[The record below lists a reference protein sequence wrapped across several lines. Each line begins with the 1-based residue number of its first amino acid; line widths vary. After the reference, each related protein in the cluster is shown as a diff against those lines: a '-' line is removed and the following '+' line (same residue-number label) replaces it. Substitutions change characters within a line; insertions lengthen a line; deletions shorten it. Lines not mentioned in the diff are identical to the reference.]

1 VKIVRTDSGNKD
13 FVALVKLLDADLAI
27 RDGEDHA
34 FYDQFNKI
42 DMLKNVVVC
51 YAEEIPVGCGAFKP
65 FEVDSV
71 EIKRMYTLPQQR
83 GKGYASIILNE
94 LEVWATERG
103 FTSAVLETGVKQP
116 EAIALYKKNGYNR
129 IDNYGQYAGVENSL
143 CFEKELR

>member
-1 VKIVRTDSGNKD
+1 MKIIRTNSENKD

-42 DMLKNVVVC
+42 DSLKNVVVC
-51 YAEEIPVGCGAFKP
+51 YAEKIPVGCGAFKP

-83 GKGYASIILNE
+83 GKGFASSILNE
-94 LEVWATERG
+94 LEIWAKELG
-103 FTSAVLETGVKQP
+103 FTSAVLETGIKQP